1 MRQIISFKKEVAF
14 KTMIGEITSI
24 SLEHT
29 LSFSNDSSIE
39 GDLIINGTYKMTEAS
54 TIEET
59 FNYAIPVDIM
69 LTSELEENDRMV
81 AIDNFV
87 YRIVN
92 EEILE
97 IEVDVMVKGLEKVEI
112 EEEIEEEKNQIE
124 ILEIEED
131 NPKEEEE
138 RDIQIQDESFTKEE
152 VRGETVILSKEEE
165 REEKALG
172 EEEIATSQALIDAI
186 PSVKEKEV
194 VLEKPADTFLEQ
206 SEQEL
211 SSLQQ
216 VQEEIP
222 VMNSIFS
229 AFANTKETYTTYSIY
244 ILRPED
250 SIEDVLNKYQI
261 TREELGLYN
270 NLDNLSVGSK
280 LIIPATNNA

>member
-186 PSVKEKEV
+186 PSVKEKED

-280 LIIPATNNA
+280 LIIPATSNA